1 MFSYPAWLK
10 KANKLDMC
18 NKLDFAYDL
27 MDLIETIL
35 KEEEKEYFIIY
46 CVWIFSEKKN
56 YLTKNYMNVKIFI
69 EFIYLPHFG
78 FVFHIL
84 L

>member
-10 KANKLDMC
+10 KANKLDMR

-27 MDLIETIL
+27 MDLIENNLKRRRKRIL
-35 KEEEKEYFIIY
+35 YNLL
-46 CVWIFSEKKN
+46 CLDIFWKKN